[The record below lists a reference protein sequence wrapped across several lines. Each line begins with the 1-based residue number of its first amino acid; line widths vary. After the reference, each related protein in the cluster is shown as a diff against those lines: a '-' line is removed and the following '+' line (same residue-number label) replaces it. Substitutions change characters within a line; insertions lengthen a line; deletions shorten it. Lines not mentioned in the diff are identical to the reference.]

1 MMLNKAFE
9 KVVNPS
15 ITIKNSMDINF
26 TNVSQLDIYSE
37 DLKRLL
43 HDMLEINPGTR
54 PNTSALIASPILM
67 GLCIQI
73 PLFLGS
79 ISSSDL
85 SYSFVP
91 SKNDFEEKSQTG
103 MQSMMANKSNDSILT
118 RSQTLMPTIAYQQD
132 DIESASKLVDF
143 FIQTDNSF
151 PKLSDQLRVNEQS
164 PCSVSGL
171 SDSDYPS
178 YGLSALPQISTLTKV
193 PLPNE
198 LVEQFRHMQCNCM
211 MGLFPAI
218 SRAWLTIDGDI
229 FVWNYE
235 DGSDLAYFDGLSE
248 TILSVGLIQPKPGIF
263 QSHIEYLLCLSTPVE
278 IVLLGVSFKSIDETT
293 LGGSEMHL
301 LPDPLFSL
309 ATDNYHI
316 IAIEGTDDGRI
327 FMGAKDG
334 SLFELI
340 YQAEDGWFSRRCRK
354 VNHSS
359 SSLSFLI
366 PGFLSNAFS
375 ENDAITQIILD
386 KSRNILYTRSEKGS
400 IQVYDLE
407 EDGKGMKKV
416 AAISQHNIVQSA
428 VYISRT
434 IDRSNFHPIVHIS
447 PVEIAESS
455 VVHLVAIT
463 KSGVRLY
470 FTTASLSSN
479 TKDARPYTLQLLHVR
494 LPPGFSSNSP
504 PQRPKNVHKALYK
517 NGTSLMIS
525 SQTEDT
531 DVLWTLS
538 KDSFP
543 FQLVLMENQVTSCL
557 DGHTWALSKIPCQS
571 YEMLNTVR
579 PPSVVTQH
587 SALPEK
593 YVFLSAQ
600 GSHVIMKFRPV
611 DQLRKLL
618 EDGHGPDGENVK
630 SFFNLHGLVQ
640 TCATCLILACSTS
653 VQDVTIAE
661 WATRAFL
668 MYGIQSRFDSGLMPS
683 NIPLTPGPLPGFSS
697 FSESMSA
704 FAPNLASTPQPG
716 YNPPPTPQPSHP
728 ASHLSGRHQGLYL
741 YFSRIVRNFWD
752 QPLVCERSMHLPQGT
767 VNYITTSISPDEL
780 TSYLESLVTLKDFL
794 VKHFRVTSNIDGSQH
809 FSHHQSRFANTSQ
822 QTMLDRTP
830 KMSTGGQ
837 VEIEEK
843 KSLLQLQQLIV
854 RMCEVLG
861 LWKIVCDHQIHVLFS
876 SLSKDQQNGM
886 RSTTCHNF
894 IISGVELA
902 TVLVNKLISQYLDD
916 NATTDAIS
924 VRLREVCP
932 SIYRNEDVDW
942 SKALEKIISAKKVSN
957 VHEKEVLLQ
966 ESLQLCK
973 KITPQLNLRMV
984 AEQFQSVHFYSGIV
998 DLCLTAALN
1007 RDPQNLA
1014 VHYYK
1019 NGEPVEDQQ
1028 GMQACFM
1035 RAEAYKIITD
1045 LLGQLLTSSMSH
1057 PQSPSVPKQPGPPPI
1072 PDPNML
1078 SPQQASQY
1086 AEEVFQ
1092 LALQSEDELFH
1103 YSLYDWLVEN
1113 KFTERLLQVKSHFLE
1128 VYLKRHQQPENLAML
1143 DLLWKYYEKNKCFS
1157 AAAKI
1162 LAKLADRHGTD
1173 VNLQLRIEYLSRA
1186 VICIKSTEMRTLA
1199 SIEGEFLHELEEKLE
1214 VARIQLQIVD
1224 FLQIFPSTFGNVQK
1238 AVGQLNSDLY
1248 DISQLYEQFA
1258 EPFSLFEC
1266 QLAILHCAGHHDNSL
1281 IESLWQKIIDQA
1293 FLIRYLEKKSCSN
1306 KIDNDWVISMML
1318 ALGVTLPT
1326 LLEIYDKVYKSK
1338 DPCWQV
1344 EKKPLHL
1351 LEVLV
1356 HLITRF
1362 VEHPTLVQR
1371 NDRRSF
1377 TTSCLDAVASYLIDL
1392 QSLAG
1397 TEASSGILMASFK
1410 SLQAKLERLI

>member
-767 VNYITTSISPDEL
+767 VNY
-780 TSYLESLVTLKDFL
+780 
-794 VKHFRVTSNIDGSQH
+794 
-809 FSHHQSRFANTSQ
+809 
-822 QTMLDRTP
+822 
-830 KMSTGGQ
+830 
-837 VEIEEK
+837 
-843 KSLLQLQQLIV
+843 
-854 RMCEVLG
+854 
-861 LWKIVCDHQIHVLFS
+861 
-876 SLSKDQQNGM
+876 DQQNGM